1 MTENANIGNPG
12 PPAPSQRQQQFVPM
26 FIFILGADFLVS
38 LALASK
44 NDVWA
49 HLAMLWSG
57 PLDDIFYLVAGARAF
72 LFLLDP
78 WGKTQKEDGSQCWAG
93 TWKLISG
100 GNGVF
105 ERLAA
110 GLILGARKCL
120 KVLPLLVLGCLVACG
135 LMESLPLIA
144 LKATL
149 YRHLSLVFPVF
160 LFLGLGFSV
169 LGLAPSPG
177 DFWKT
182 SALGW
187 VGLLAVAAVDGRWNN
202 HLYHLFSHLES
213 PQAWAAAVTWAAF
226 FVVEQHGTTEH
237 GIEAQTA

>member
-1 MTENANIGNPG
+1 
-12 PPAPSQRQQQFVPM
+12 M

-78 WGKTQKEDGSQCWAG
+78 SGKTQKEDGSQCWPT
-93 TWKLISG
+93 TWKLLTG
-100 GNGVF
+100 GDGAF
-105 ERLAA
+105 ERVAS

-120 KVLPLLVLGCLVACG
+120 QILPLLVVGCLIACAVVK
-135 LMESLPLIA
+135 SLPLIA

-160 LFLGLGFSV
+160 LFLGVGFSV

-177 DFWKT
+177 DFWKA

-202 HLYHLFSHLES
+202 HLYHLFSPLES
-213 PQAWAAAVTWAAF
+213 PQAWAAAFTWAAF
-226 FVVEQHGTTEH
+226 LVVDQHGTTER
-237 GIEAQTA
+237 GVEAQVA